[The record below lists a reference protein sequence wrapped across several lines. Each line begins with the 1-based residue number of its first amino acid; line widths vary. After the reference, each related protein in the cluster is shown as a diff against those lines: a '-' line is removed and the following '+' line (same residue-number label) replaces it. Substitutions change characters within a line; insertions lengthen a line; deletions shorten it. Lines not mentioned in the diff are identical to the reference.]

1 MNKSKLNYLVDLL
14 AFLFFVAVAFSG
26 LAIFF
31 FMPGGRQGRPQ
42 EFLGIKKSF
51 WIGLHD
57 WSGII
62 FIILVTTH
70 FLLYWDWIVCMT
82 KNIFQSEKCENE
94 TDDNLKP

>member
-42 EFLGIKKSF
+42 
-51 WIGLHD
+51 
-57 WSGII
+57 
-62 FIILVTTH
+62 
-70 FLLYWDWIVCMT
+70 
-82 KNIFQSEKCENE
+82 
-94 TDDNLKP
+94 